1 MGIKQS
7 LISNVDNKTL
17 RMVEAMLSV
26 MGIICKIFEK
36 DGRLFPTHSFTRNSN
51 IIRKDM
57 HFNENVPYRDDIT
70 PAQYKAKNKE
80 LGAEVKKCYE
90 IRRETMKNQAEA
102 MIEQEKS

>member
-1 MGIKQS
+1 
-7 LISNVDNKTL
+7 
-17 RMVEAMLSV
+17 MLSV

-57 HFNENVPYRDDIT
+57 HFNENVPYKDDIT
-70 PAQYKAKNKE
+70 PEQYKAKNKE

-90 IRRETMKNQAEA
+90 IRKETMKNQVEA
-102 MIEQEKS
+102 MIEQEKSEKS